1 MLTRDQYKEILTQT
15 LTTVFGLPSETIST
29 FVDSL
34 ESDSSL
40 ELVKQRIDAMPTET
54 FEHLTGLI
62 DSGAQSDSVDNV
74 ELGDP
79 DTEQMSNFYQDHVD
93 YKDDNEGA
101 SNDMGVPAK
110 EFEEAERNVTS
121 LMSRLR
127 GSCHCGPTESKLMAH
142 AELMVE
148 MNIADAEAIIS
159 ADTDDKMDPMV
170 KQRIS
175 RLVASGNQAGADALR
190 RREMRKMQMANKQP
204 KSPIDNMIASKK
216 RELAMAV
223 QRKQRMGGD
232 VNGQPV

>member
-1 MLTRDQYKEILTQT
+1 MLTRDQYKEIFTQT
-15 LTTVFGLPSETIST
+15 LVTVFGLPADTVNT
-29 FVDSL
+29 FVDTL

-40 ELVKQRIDAMPTET
+40 ELVKQQIDAMPTET

-62 DSGAQSDSVDNV
+62 DNGAQNDSVDNI

-93 YKDDNEGA
+93 YKDDTET
-101 SNDMGVPAK
+101 VPSGEESAK
-110 EFEEAERNVTS
+110 EFEEAERNVTG
-121 LMSRLR
+121 LMARLR

-159 ADTDDKMDPMV
+159 ADTDNKMDPMV
-170 KQRIS
+170 KQRIN
-175 RLVASGNQAGADALR
+175 RLALSGNKAGADALR

-204 KSPIDNMIASKK
+204 KTPIDNMIASKK

-223 QRKQRMGGD
+223 QRKLRMSGD
-232 VNGQPV
+232 TNGQPV